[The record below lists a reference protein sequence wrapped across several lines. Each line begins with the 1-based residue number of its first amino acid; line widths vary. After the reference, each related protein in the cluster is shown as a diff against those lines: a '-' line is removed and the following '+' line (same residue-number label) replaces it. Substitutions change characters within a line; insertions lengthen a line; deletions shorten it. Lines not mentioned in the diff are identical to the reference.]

1 MAVLFFQA
9 ASDPPAVAFHRDGL
23 CSLTSP
29 SLTLGLHDVIAVEEK
44 VSKQFNSTLKSI
56 TNRDQLDLL
65 ETRGFDNFKL
75 RDRGRY
81 DMTLSV
87 ENFPCF
93 ENPPWLPVVQQ
104 ILGGQARLQHFGCMM
119 SLPSSATQNWHSD
132 GPHRSKHTH
141 LPAYMLNCF
150 VPLVDMTRA
159 LGGTQIQPGS
169 HVHHDFMIR
178 TTCQKQQQQ
187 QNKTHNQQGKQ

>member
-1 MAVLFFQA
+1 
-9 ASDPPAVAFHRDGL
+9 
-23 CSLTSP
+23 
-29 SLTLGLHDVIAVEEK
+29 
-44 VSKQFNSTLKSI
+44 
-56 TNRDQLDLL
+56 
-65 ETRGFDNFKL
+65 
-75 RDRGRY
+75 
-81 DMTLSV
+81 MTLNISD
-87 ENFPCF
+87 FSCF
-93 ENPPWLPVVQQ
+93 ESPPWLPVVQQ

-178 TTCQKQQQQ
+178 TTCQKPTT
-187 QNKTHNQQGKQ
+187 KTKTKTSKETTNGDRVLRSNDFPHFVLFLLLHVFVLQP